1 MPVANPEAFAFL
13 ASRQSFPA
21 KVITAP
27 VPSRA
32 ELNRILA
39 AATRVPDHGKLEPWK
54 ILVLERAALD
64 RIAAATTARLISL
77 GKDGD
82 AAAKAAAL
90 FAGAPLIVA
99 IISAPVASEKIPAL
113 EQTFSAGALCFGV
126 LNAALASGWA
136 ATWQSGPV
144 ATDSVFLQSNLALL
158 PEEYVAGFVVIGTS
172 ENTPPDRPRP
182 DLDRKVS
189 WVSA

>member
-27 VPSRA
+27 APSRA